1 MKSPLNVHLPGNFPL
16 SRAFF
21 SVSFIRL
28 GSKFHPYMQNAD
40 SGGCAVTNHKEHNKK
55 AYIHI
60 ALGLN
65 KSILILAYQYYFT
78 SQTLLIKLSPLRWS
92 PSQQCLV
99 LKEPDKA
106 VALQSIYNKFIVVY
120 SNTISKYFNSVLV
133 LLFERDLKRDVIYEA
148 IKYGRG

>member
-1 MKSPLNVHLPGNFPL
+1 M
-16 SRAFF
+16 
-21 SVSFIRL
+21 
-28 GSKFHPYMQNAD
+28 
-40 SGGCAVTNHKEHNKK
+40 
-55 AYIHI
+55 
-60 ALGLN
+60 
-65 KSILILAYQYYFT
+65 
-78 SQTLLIKLSPLRWS
+78 S
-92 PSQQCLV
+92 PSQRCLV